1 MSISFPCLDLFFLFF
16 TDCLKQ
22 YGDFLCKS
30 FSPQPRRM
38 LLWVGFLLVFVDS
51 WSRVLKES
59 LEVSKCESRTIPKH
73 TTCLTEW
80 RFLHVFFGAEL
91 VRDTR
96 VDASELQ
103 GWDKGNTNRWKGIK
117 VGYEFCMT
125 ISIDRTLGGI
135 FSTYPVSV
143 SWSFHSEKK

>member
-80 RFLHVFFGAEL
+80 RFLHVFFRGGASKRL
-91 VRDTR
+91 KSWCFGTPG
-96 VDASELQ
+96 LGQ
-103 GWDKGNTNRWKGIK
+103 GKYKQVKRNKGWIWILHDDLNWQESWRYILNLSC
-117 VGYEFCMT
+117 FCF
-125 ISIDRTLGGI
+125 LK
-135 FSTYPVSV
+135 FS
-143 SWSFHSEKK
+143 